1 MRTKDEIMCM
11 IEEYNILD
19 LLHFRESML
28 NDKTNDPHRGEFDIQ
43 HIMDIKLQVKEHELY
58 LSAYGASK
66 NYARAANYIKHGCA
80 EYIKEFLES
89 FTTNEIKELINFA
102 IEIEQHECFVVLLN
116 FAKENGIE
124 LKPKLELL

>member
-19 LLHFRESML
+19 LLYFRERML
-28 NDKTNDPHRGEFDIQ
+28 NDKLYWDELDIQ
-43 HIMDIKLQVKEHELY
+43 HITDIKLQIKEHELY
-58 LSAYGASK
+58 FSAYGVSK
-66 NYARAANYIKHGCA
+66 NYARTANYIKHGRV

-89 FTTNEIKELINFA
+89 FTTDEIKELINFA
-102 IEIEQHECFVVLLN
+102 IEIEQHECFVVLLD